1 MLWSNQSGGGGGG
14 PWGRPGGNGGGPWG
28 NGGGGKTPPNLEDL
42 LRRGQD
48 RLRGLIPGGGNSGNG
63 YGGGSPS
70 GIGGGRSAAVI
81 AGLAVA
87 VWLATGFYT
96 VYPRQVGI
104 ETIFGRYV
112 GTKGEGLRYNFPY
125 PIGGVVKPD
134 VGSQNSIQIGFRAG
148 PGGQGRNRDVPDE
161 SLILTGDENIVDLDF
176 EVQWRINPLK
186 ASDFVFN
193 LQNPEGTIKAISESA
208 MREVIGRRNIQ
219 AILTNEQSSIAQ
231 EVKEMVQKALD
242 EYGAGVRIEVVQL
255 VSVNPPPE
263 VRPAFIDVNAAQQDA
278 DTAQNEA
285 KTYASREVP
294 QARGRASQI
303 FQQAEAY
310 RTKATADATG
320 QAARFSEVYASYKAA
335 PAISRER
342 LFLETMEKVLGSVN
356 KVIIDQN
363 GAQPGSGAAAGVL
376 PVLPLTEFG
385 ARAQSP
391 AATGAAR

>member
-1 MLWSNQSGGGGGG
+1 MPWSNQSGGGG

-28 NGGGGKTPPNLEDL
+28 GGGGGGGGKTPPNLEDL

-48 RLRGLIPGGGNSGNG
+48 RLRNLIPGGGGGSGG
-63 YGGGSPS
+63 YGGGGST
-70 GIGGGRSAAVI
+70 GLGGGRSAAVI
-81 AGLAVA
+81 ASLALA
-87 VWLATGFYT
+87 IWLATGFYT

-104 ETIFGRYV
+104 ETIFGRYI

-134 VGSQNSIQIGFRAG
+134 VGSQNSIQIGFRSG

-294 QARGRASQI
+294 QARGKASQI
-303 FQQAEAY
+303 VQQAEAY

-342 LFLETMEKVLGSVN
+342 IFLETMEKVLGSVN

-363 GAQPGSGAAAGVL
+363 GTQPGTAAAAGVL
-376 PVLPLTEFG
+376 PVLPLSEFG
-385 ARAQSP
+385 PRAQTQ
-391 AATGAAR
+391 TGAAR

>member
-1 MLWSNQSGGGGGG
+1 MPWSNQSGGGG

-28 NGGGGKTPPNLEDL
+28 GGGGGKTPPNLEDL

-48 RLRGLIPGGGNSGNG
+48 RLRGLIPGGGGSGGG
-63 YGGGSPS
+63 YGGGST
-70 GIGGGRSAAVI
+70 GVGGGRSAAVI
-81 AGLAVA
+81 VVLAIA
-87 VWLATGFYT
+87 IWLATGFYT

-134 VGSQNSIQIGFRAG
+134 VGSQNSIQIGFRSG
-148 PGGQGRNRDVPDE
+148 PGGQGRARDVPDE
-161 SLILTGDENIVDLDF
+161 SLMLTGDENIVDLDF
-176 EVQWRINPLK
+176 EVQWRVNPLK

-294 QARGRASQI
+294 QARGKASQI
-303 FQQAEAY
+303 VQQAEAY

-342 LFLETMEKVLGSVN
+342 IFLETMEKVLGSVN

-363 GAQPGSGAAAGVL
+363 GAQPGGATAAGVL
-376 PVLPLTEFG
+376 PVLPLSEFG
-385 ARAQSP
+385 ARAQTQ
-391 AATGAAR
+391 TGAAR

>member
-1 MLWSNQSGGGGGG
+1 MPWSNQSGGGG

-28 NGGGGKTPPNLEDL
+28 GGGGGGGGKTPPNLEDL

-48 RLRGLIPGGGNSGNG
+48 RLRNLIPGGGGSGG
-63 YGGGSPS
+63 YGGGGST
-70 GIGGGRSAAVI
+70 GLGGGRSAAVI
-81 AGLAVA
+81 ASLALA
-87 VWLATGFYT
+87 IWLATGFYT

-104 ETIFGRYV
+104 ETIFGRYI

-134 VGSQNSIQIGFRAG
+134 VGSQNSIQIGFRSG

-294 QARGRASQI
+294 QARGKASQI
-303 FQQAEAY
+303 VQQAEAY

-342 LFLETMEKVLGSVN
+342 IFLETMEKVLGSVN

-363 GAQPGSGAAAGVL
+363 GTQPGTAAAAGVL
-376 PVLPLTEFG
+376 PVLPLSEFG
-385 ARAQSP
+385 PRAQTQ
-391 AATGAAR
+391 TGAAR

>member
-1 MLWSNQSGGGGGG
+1 MPWSNQSGGGG

-28 NGGGGKTPPNLEDL
+28 GGGGGGKTPPNLEDL

-48 RLRGLIPGGGNSGNG
+48 RLRGLIPGGGGSGGG
-63 YGGGSPS
+63 YGGGGST
-70 GIGGGRSAAVI
+70 GVGGGRSAAVI
-81 AGLAVA
+81 AVLAIA
-87 VWLATGFYT
+87 IWLATGFYT

-134 VGSQNSIQIGFRAG
+134 VGSQNSIQIGFRSG

-231 EVKEMVQKALD
+231 EVKEMVQKGLD

-294 QARGRASQI
+294 QARGKASQI
-303 FQQAEAY
+303 VQQAEAY

-342 LFLETMEKVLGSVN
+342 IFLETMEKVLGSVN

-363 GAQPGSGAAAGVL
+363 GTQPGAATAAGVL
-376 PVLPLTEFG
+376 PVLPLSEFG
-385 ARAQSP
+385 ARAQSQ
-391 AATGAAR
+391 TGAAR